1 MKRSKFLHRL
11 SLGTGAAV
19 LLPSVSLLQSCEYKA
34 QMRTALSDAD
44 IPLLDDIGETIIPTT
59 DASPGARATEIG
71 AYMLLMYQDC
81 MPAEEQAI
89 FVDGLN
95 ELDNRAA
102 QQFSSSFIDAK
113 PEEKLNLLQTLQAE
127 AEDYYLKREGAED
140 IPPHYFQLIKGL
152 TLSGYFSSEI
162 GMTQAREYRPVPG
175 KFEACIPYSKDV
187 KPWAT

>member
-1 MKRSKFLHRL
+1 MKRKEFLNRL
-11 SLGTGAAV
+11 SLGTGAAMI
-19 LLPSVSLLQSCEYKA
+19 LPSISFLQSCEYKP
-34 QMRTALSDAD
+34 QIRTALTEAD
-44 IPLLDDIGETIIPTT
+44 IPLLDEIGETIIPVT
-59 DASPGARATEIG
+59 DDSPGAKAADIG

-81 MPAEEQAI
+81 MPAEEQVI

-95 ELDNRAA
+95 ELDNKAA
-102 QQFSSSFIDAK
+102 KHFSSFFIDAK

-127 AEDYYLKREGAED
+127 TEDYYLKMEGAED
-140 IPPHYFQLIKGL
+140 IPAHYFQLMKGL
-152 TLSGYFSSEI
+152 TLLGYFSSEI